1 MVWKYLFNFCYKC
14 NNIFCVDTYCNSQ
27 VSNTATFLASIFFIK
42 QENTLLNTLDY
53 CMFGTHT
60 CCTFLCSKHEYLNHW
75 LEHVETVVSILKL
88 VSIIPYH
95 VVSLLQRNINI
106 ERQANL
112 WTGMI
117 EITIYQYVPLY
128 LDKIN
133 LFRFLKCSP

>member
-53 CMFGTHT
+53 CMFG
-60 CCTFLCSKHEYLNHW
+60 CTFCSKHEYLNHW

-88 VSIIPYH
+88 VSVIPYH
-95 VVSLLQRNINI
+95 VVSLLHSLLLWPKEILTLKDKQTF
-106 ERQANL
+106 ERAWL
-112 WTGMI
+112 KL
-117 EITIYQYVPLY
+117 LY
-128 LDKIN
+128 TSMY
-133 LFRFLKCSP
+133 RYT